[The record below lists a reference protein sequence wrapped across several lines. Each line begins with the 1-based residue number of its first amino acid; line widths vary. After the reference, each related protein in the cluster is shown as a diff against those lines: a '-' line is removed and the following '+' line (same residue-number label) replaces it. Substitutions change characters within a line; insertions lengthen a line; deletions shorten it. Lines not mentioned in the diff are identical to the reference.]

1 MNNNTTP
8 EGQLTNWLLTNYS
21 NVDLERINIIQSS
34 ISLVATI
41 CIFVKVFDFSRFFS
55 SVKNK
60 RKEMKKNAEKRELE
74 RVRKLINSVKDG
86 HDLDIDELLS
96 DGDDEE
102 SKVDVDD
109 RGVMKIAHKKKDKF
123 QSQV

>member
-1 MNNNTTP
+1 MNNNTTA
-8 EGQLTNWLLTNYS
+8 EGQLANWLLTNYS
-21 NVDLERINIIQSS
+21 NVDLEKINIIQSS
-34 ISLVATI
+34 ISLLAT
-41 CIFVKVFDFSRFFS
+41 CAIFVKVFDFSRFFS

-60 RKEMKKNAEKRELE
+60 RKEMRKNAEKRELE

-86 HDLDIDELLS
+86 HDLNIDELLS
-96 DGDDEE
+96 DDEE

>member
-8 EGQLTNWLLTNYS
+8 EGQLANWLLTNYS
-21 NVDLERINIIQSS
+21 NVDLEKINIIQSS
-34 ISLVATI
+34 VTLVTSV

-60 RKEMKKNAEKRELE
+60 RREMKKNAEKRELE

-86 HDLDIDELLS
+86 HELDIDELLS
-96 DGDDEE
+96 DDEE

>member
-8 EGQLTNWLLTNYS
+8 EGQLANWLLTNYS
-21 NVDLERINIIQSS
+21 NVDLERINVIQSGV
-34 ISLVATI
+34 SLVATI

-96 DGDDEE
+96 DDEE
-102 SKVDVDD
+102 SKADVDD
-109 RGVMKIAHKKKDKF
+109 RAVMKIAHKKKDKF

>member
-86 HDLDIDELLS
+86 HDLNIDELLS
-96 DGDDEE
+96 DDEE

>member
-96 DGDDEE
+96 DDEE